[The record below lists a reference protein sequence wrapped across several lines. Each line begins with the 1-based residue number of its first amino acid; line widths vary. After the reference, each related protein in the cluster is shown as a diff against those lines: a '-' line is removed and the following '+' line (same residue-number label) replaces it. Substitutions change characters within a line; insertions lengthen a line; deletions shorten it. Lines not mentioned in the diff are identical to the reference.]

1 MRNFGFRNS
10 KHAVPCLLSGGFS
23 LCLAT
28 GVLYSRVYPWR
39 SSLSWHLRKAGAS
52 SNYSLHLGSE
62 WVLGFALTHVNEAVL
77 INLILEQLISKEL
90 FTAGC

>member
-1 MRNFGFRNS
+1 MRSLGFRNS
-10 KHAVPCLLSGGFS
+10 KHAVPCLLLGGFS

-28 GVLYSRVYPWR
+28 GVLYASVFPWR
-39 SSLSWHLRKAGAS
+39 SSLSWQLSKAGVS
-52 SNYSLHLGSE
+52 NNYSLHVGSE

-77 INLILEQLISKEL
+77 INLIVELISKEL